1 MQILL
6 IDDEPQVIRDMLVMF
21 GYEVDSANDGF
32 EGIQVF
38 TQNYDRYDLVILDLN
53 MPKMDG
59 WSVLKFIRSSG
70 DRPNVPVM
78 MLTANH
84 EELAMISGLRRGADE
99 YLTKPITPGRLLAHI
114 EALMRRSRWEQEAAD
129 SLSDPQEEALKGAT
143 DLLTQRE
150 RELLRYIV
158 QGYSNNKIGDTLSI
172 SETTVKNHLAN
183 IFKKLHVGNRT
194 QAAFVAQKLKMV

>member
-38 TQNYDRYDLVILDLN
+38 TKNYDRYDLIILDLN

-70 DRPNVPVM
+70 DRPNIPVM

-114 EALMRRSRWEQEAAD
+114 EALMRRSRWEQEAAE
-129 SLSDPQEEALKGAT
+129 SMSDPQEEALKGAT

-158 QGYSNNKIGDTLSI
+158 QGYSNNQIGDTLSI